1 MHTTPPKSTYLFCSQ
16 IFPLQFNLA
25 PIHYTNEC
33 TKNSTG
39 EETWIFFHVNWLTD
53 FYALENTRRR
63 VSSISNARMT
73 RLNFATTAIHYVAV
87 RTIESLRLLSIQF
100 SFEMSFDSHLFRIAI
115 RSTNTNTCAVRY
127 SVSEMSMSELVDT
140 MIHMNFEILVL
151 QFYTHIFKCLVLGI
165 EIIPPTSK
173 SMCTSFVVVN
183 IAWML
188 SPANF
193 IIDIGNHRIHS
204 QSDRLMWSQNIPFI
218 ENVHCRGKERRH
230 KERNRKR
237 IILMICFSCSNLDI
251 SKRI

>member
-1 MHTTPPKSTYLFCSQ
+1 MRLR
-16 IFPLQFNLA
+16 ILDDVEL
-25 PIHYTNEC
+25 
-33 TKNSTG
+33 
-39 EETWIFFHVNWLTD
+39 
-53 FYALENTRRR
+53 

-73 RLNFATTAIHYVAV
+73 RLNFATTTIHYAVV

-127 SVSEMSMSELVDT
+127 SASEISTSELVDT
-140 MIHMNFEILVL
+140 MIHMNFGILVL
-151 QFYTHIFKCLVLGI
+151 QECTLCIFYTHVFKCLVPGI
-165 EIIPPTSK
+165 EIIPPKSK

-193 IIDIGNHRIHS
+193 IIDIRNHRIHS

-218 ENVHCRGKERRH
+218 ENFHCRRKKRRH

-237 IILMICFSCSNLDI
+237 II
-251 SKRI
+251 